1 MRRWRW
7 WFCSMSE
14 KQLHYFLLFS
24 RWFWRLLTCRFVLVP
39 IWWQTILQ
47 GNSYRQIGCQPA
59 QPHSSSSCFVAHLH
73 AASLVLCSRILTSDA
88 DAVPPSQLRI
98 RPSIACCNFF
108 CITSNCGEKQWL
120 IQLDTYFSFTSDASN
135 AILTMRSFSP
145 CSEGY

>member
-59 QPHSSSSCFVAHLH
+59 QPHSSSSCFVAPSCCLPCPLQQNSDFRRLRRRAAITTPHPPIDCMLH
-73 AASLVLCSRILTSDA
+73 
-88 DAVPPSQLRI
+88 
-98 RPSIACCNFF
+98 FF

-120 IQLDTYFSFTSDASN
+120 IQLDTYFSFTSDVSN
-135 AILTMRSFSP
+135 AILTKRSFTPFSK
-145 CSEGY
+145 GY